1 MTFQE
6 SLRDANIHCLYKC
19 SSLLQVSKSIHVKT
33 INDTNSNKQTRF
45 PKHLGSQEL
54 FEFMIARNI
63 IDGKLIV

>member
-1 MTFQE
+1 M
-6 SLRDANIHCLYKC
+6 LKLA
-19 SSLLQVSKSIHVKT
+19 SSSKSIHVKT
-33 INDTNSNKQTRF
+33 INDTNFNKRTRF

>member
-1 MTFQE
+1 M
-6 SLRDANIHCLYKC
+6 LKLA
-19 SSLLQVSKSIHVKT
+19 SSSKSIHVKT